1 MVLCCSIALLDCAA
15 IIAASTYL
23 LVHSRCLAGLA
34 VSAGDC
40 LGADIL
46 LFVLGAQMFEMIDK
60 S

>member
-1 MVLCCSIALLDCAA
+1 MVPCCSIALLDCAA

-23 LVHSRCLAGLA
+23 LVHSGCSAGYA
-34 VSAGDC
+34 VSAGGC

-46 LFVLGAQMFEMIDK
+46 LFVLGAQMSQLMDK